1 VQTSP
6 GSVSFT
12 SLESVRTIHRV
23 GASFQKAP
31 FYEKLQ
37 LKGTLVCLYDIK
49 EHSARRR
56 HFSKAFSHGN
66 LLEWEDVIKQHVR
79 HAVMQMRDV
88 GESGQEVDIL
98 KAFNR
103 MASGII
109 GELVLGG
116 SNASLP
122 SVGSGHR

>member
-66 LLEWEDVIKQHVR
+66 LLEHVR